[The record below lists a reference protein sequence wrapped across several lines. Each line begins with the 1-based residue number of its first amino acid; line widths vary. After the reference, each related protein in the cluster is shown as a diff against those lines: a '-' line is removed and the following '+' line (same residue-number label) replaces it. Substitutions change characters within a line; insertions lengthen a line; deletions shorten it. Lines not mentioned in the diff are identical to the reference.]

1 MTPMVFCTVLNKN
14 KISMKQII
22 LCILFVGCASA
33 IPDQPTARIEFNA
46 PETYPEGIT
55 YDSISKVYF
64 VSSARLG
71 SIGKVTSEGIYST
84 LISDPTFKSSYGL
97 KVHPD
102 GKRLF
107 ACIGDANYSKFTSP
121 DTRKKMARLVGIDI
135 STGKKTD
142 DIDLSKLVPGNHF
155 ANDLT
160 FDNQQNAYI
169 TDSFANVVY
178 KVTPQ
183 GKVSVFADSSLFKT
197 EGVGLNGIV
206 YHPSGYLLTISSGT
220 GSLYKIDLS
229 NPKNIVKVS
238 TEQFFING
246 DGLILNGNQKLVVVQ
261 NGGSDKIYELTSED
275 NWSSAKLSASTLAA
289 DRFTYPSTVTKVN
302 DKFWVMN
309 AKFSE
314 LTDSTSV
321 PSMKF
326 AIQHARLMP
335 LPK

>member
-1 MTPMVFCTVLNKN
+1 MK
-14 KISMKQII
+14 KIIV
-22 LCILFVGCASA
+22 CALFVGCAAA

-46 PETYPEGIT
+46 PEAYPEGIE
-55 YDSISKVYF
+55 YDSNADVYF

-71 SIGKVTSEGIYST
+71 SIGKVTPAGAYST
-84 LISDPTFKSSYGL
+84 LISDPAFKSSYGL

-121 DTRKKMARLVGIDI
+121 DTRKKMARLIGIDI
-135 STGKKTD
+135 ATGKKTD
-142 DIDLSKLVPGNHF
+142 DIDLAGLVPGEHF
-155 ANDLT
+155 ANDLA
-160 FDNQQNAYI
+160 FDSQQNAYV
-169 TDSFANVVY
+169 TDSFSNVIY
-178 KVTPQ
+178 KVTPS
-183 GKVSVFADSSLFKT
+183 GKASVFADSPLFKT
-197 EGVGLNGIV
+197 KGIGLNGIV
-206 YHPSGYLLTISSGT
+206 YHPSGYLLTVSSGT
-220 GSLYKIDLS
+220 GALYKIDLN
-229 NPKNIVKVS
+229 NPKNVVKVS

-246 DGLILNGNQKLVVVQ
+246 DGLLLTDINKLVVVQ

-289 DRFTYPSTVTKVN
+289 DRFTYPSTATRAKDKV
-302 DKFWVMN
+302 WVMN

-321 PSMKF
+321 PSKKF

-335 LPK
+335 LPR